1 MHKSL
6 LDVLVMLGVY
16 LYLFLYFQ
24 ILNYTLQIYTLLVK
38 FVVARDGQISFVVF
52 HIKTRRIRLIF
63 VILKSYNLSIKRCM
77 PRVADAEETSMKQD
91 ENSEEGRG

>member
-1 MHKSL
+1 MNHRSVKMMMMHVMFISRLFLSVCLGSQSIMHKSL

-38 FVVARDGQISFVVF
+38 FVVARDGQILSLSFISRPVGSV
-52 HIKTRRIRLIF
+52 
-63 VILKSYNLSIKRCM
+63 
-77 PRVADAEETSMKQD
+77 
-91 ENSEEGRG
+91 